1 MIYDHVSFSISNL
14 MAPLCYVIS
23 NSTDC
28 FGTVDSDINMNE
40 SCAFIGID
48 IDISTSTEVGDL
60 KAMLQDII
68 FKVTNSDI
76 YKSQLLKDEGICDT
90 VTPTVTPS
98 MRPSTSPSRVRTL
111 SPSATPS
118 LRPTM
123 LPTSS
128 PSNAPSTI
136 YKYEYDFS
144 FDAEYSIQCF
154 AEFVDYK
161 VVTELSNEISDY
173 HDTSINVAYVHHGK

>member
-1 MIYDHVSFSISNL
+1 M
-14 MAPLCYVIS
+14 
-23 NSTDC
+23 
-28 FGTVDSDINMNE
+28 
-40 SCAFIGID
+40 
-48 IDISTSTEVGDL
+48 STSTEVEDL
-60 KAMLQDII
+60 KDMLQDII
-68 FKVTNSDI
+68 TDI
-76 YKSQLLKDEGICDT
+76 INRKDYLSGLSKEGICDT

>member
-14 MAPLCYVIS
+14 MAPLCYIIS

-98 MRPSTSPSRVRTL
+98 MRPSTRPSKVPTML
-111 SPSATPS
+111 PSVTPS
-118 LRPTM
+118 LSLR
-123 LPTSS
+123 PTSS
-128 PSNAPSTI
+128 PSNAPSTM
-136 YKYEYDFS
+136 YTFNYTYG
-144 FDAEYSIQCF
+144 FDATYTITCF
-154 AEFVDYK
+154 KEFIDYK
-161 VVTELSNEISDY
+161 VVTALSNQISNYDE
-173 HDTSINVAYVHHGK
+173 NHGIHVRTIEHGE